1 MEGKGGDRGYQGD
14 EHNQYTTMSK
24 GITNRIKEID
34 SKLDEMRLRYKT
46 ASQGM
51 KIFLEQG
58 AKLLKSERNI
68 SVASL
73 SKMSSLV

>member
-1 MEGKGGDRGYQGD
+1 
-14 EHNQYTTMSK
+14 MSK

-58 AKLLKSERNI
+58 AKLLKSERKGLEKRLANENQGG
-68 SVASL
+68 L
-73 SKMSSLV
+73 F